1 MTRYLSSVL
10 FLFVFCTMLPACR
23 LSETEIEEILGLNY
37 PGEPADLS
45 VEQLIM
51 HMEAATDPEGK
62 FKNAK
67 SYILRQV
74 VIEESQKDIDNNP
87 FSQRTKTAVDQYE
100 NEIKFRKPDFERQ
113 TSYRNGEPFASLLF
127 KNGRAWSIDPKKSKA
142 TEITGLQLR
151 LFHVFNSF
159 THPNN
164 NLEDVFSS
172 IEISTVY
179 LNAARHYRVVCRVD
193 DAEIAP
199 YVMYVDAN
207 RFITTKLE
215 TILYTDDGQEYHY
228 VSLPD
233 RFEYRSGVLLP
244 TIIKTTAG
252 EDHHDI
258 ILLREF
264 ELNVTFSEDVFQVP
278 DGKIVIGRK
287 KKQQEEE
294 E

>member
-10 FLFVFCTMLPACR
+10 FLFVFCAMLPACR
-23 LSETEIEEILGLNY
+23 LSDVEIEEMLGLNY

-74 VIEESQKDIDNNP
+74 VVEESEKDVDTNP
-87 FSQRTKTAVDQYE
+87 FSQRTKTSVDQYE

-127 KNGRAWSIDPKKSKA
+127 KGGRAWSIDPKKSKA
-142 TEITGLQLR
+142 TEITGHQLS

-159 THPNN
+159 THPNT
-164 NLEDVFSS
+164 NLEDVFSD
-172 IEISTVY
+172 IDISTVY
-179 LNAARHYRVVCRVD
+179 DNGKRLYRVVCRVD
-193 DAEIAP
+193 DADIAP
-199 YVMYVDAN
+199 YVMYVDAK
-207 RFITTKLE
+207 RFITVKLE
-215 TILYTDDGQEYHY
+215 TILYTDDGQEFLY

-233 RFEYRSGVLLP
+233 RFEKRNGVLMP
-244 TIIKTTAG
+244 TITKTTIG
-252 EDHHDI
+252 EDRHDI
-258 ILLREF
+258 ILLKEF

-287 KKQQEEE
+287 KQQQEEE
-294 E
+294 